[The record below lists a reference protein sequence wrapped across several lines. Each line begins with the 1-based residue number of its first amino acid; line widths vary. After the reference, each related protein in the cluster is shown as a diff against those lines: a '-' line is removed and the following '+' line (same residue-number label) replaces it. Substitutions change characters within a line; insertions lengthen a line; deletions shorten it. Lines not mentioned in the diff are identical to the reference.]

1 MRSTTLELPDENSR
15 IDGTIVEV
23 TNNMDGSVS
32 YHYFDASYMSE
43 YDGGYMDV
51 PRAVDLGMPNAAE
64 RVPEADR
71 EDVMAYA
78 DEVGAEPRYDGGS
91 DVAEDEDEQDSTNRE
106 MSVDDT
112 SRLIDYDERET
123 ILDYEDMQGVVSEF
137 DDIPGNASTEDMIA
151 GLEDE
156 DEAAVG
162 DAIEKHATVESPQD
176 GDSV

>member
-15 IDGTIVEV
+15 IDGTIAEV
-23 TNNMDGSVS
+23 TNNRDGSVS
-32 YHYFDASYMSE
+32 YHYFDASYMSD

-51 PRAVDLGMPNAAE
+51 PRAVDLGMPDAAE
-64 RVPEADR
+64 RVPEDDR

-78 DEVGAEPRYDGGS
+78 DEVGAEPRYNGETNTIG
-91 DVAEDEDEQDSTNRE
+91 DEQESANKE

-123 ILDYEDMQGVVSEF
+123 MLDYGVLQDVVGAF
-137 DDIPGNASTEDMIA
+137 DDIPGNASSEDMIA

-156 DEAAVG
+156 AETAVQ
-162 DAIEKHATVESPQD
+162 DAIEKHASAEFPQD